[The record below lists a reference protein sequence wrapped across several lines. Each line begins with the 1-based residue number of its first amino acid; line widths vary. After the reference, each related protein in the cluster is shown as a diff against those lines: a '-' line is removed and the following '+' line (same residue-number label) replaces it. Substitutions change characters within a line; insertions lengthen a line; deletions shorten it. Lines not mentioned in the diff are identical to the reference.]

1 MRGFFVKILFYILF
15 FDFALI
21 NQKAINSYNEG
32 LELSNLGKHQKAS
45 KLFERAIKLQ
55 PSFFQ
60 AHTSLA
66 ISYEAL
72 ELLSKA
78 LKHIQIADKL
88 APNNPIIL
96 TNFGNILRGLKQ
108 YKTAENKYQLALK
121 LNPQY
126 KLAAFN
132 MAILLAENNEF
143 ENVRSLVEDKIST
156 PLDSLMLFYT
166 LYKKIINPGNEVFKE
181 KYKRYTIKS
190 LVSLSM
196 STSNWQ
202 QMLIAEFLKNNAK
215 SCLISEFIEFVL
227 STNYL
232 IIKSKPLMYSLLEKL
247 PSIPGC
253 SEAGKLLQ
261 VRKEIDNGNTDTA
274 IDILE
279 GLVSSNKNL
288 SAMLYLIDTYYW
300 RSDIE
305 KAEKI
310 LKQKQKIDRTKS
322 SYFEICRYFSDHDF
336 TKGWESYLELQ
347 AFKDVRDAIPGG
359 SIENIKNSQ
368 NLLVYGNQ
376 GIGDQ
381 IMFLSSIEKLLSFTN
396 AKVFLKVDKRL
407 VELIKRSFPN
417 VFPLATISVDQ
428 ESNFDCKIL
437 LEDVCAISYQSLN
450 DFGKGNAFLKPNQSY
465 YDYYKEALKKQSSNR
480 LNIGF
485 SWKGGNTLGST
496 LLMKTKSSELEDFIP
511 LLQMPNI
518 NWVNLQYGDVTA
530 DIDSLRE
537 KHNVS
542 ITNFTEIN
550 PLDEIERQVALIANL
565 DLVIQVSNA
574 SAHMAGAVGTPVWTL
589 LGNPPD
595 WRWFKGL
602 DSEVTPWYSSMTLIR
617 KKANENWSSTID
629 RVKDRL
635 SNLAA
640 I

>member
-1 MRGFFVKILFYILF
+1 M
-15 FDFALI
+15 I

>member
-1 MRGFFVKILFYILF
+1 LLEYIFLFLDI
-15 FDFALI
+15 ALA
-21 NQKAINSYNEG
+21 NQKAINSYNQG
-32 LELSNLGKHQKAS
+32 LELAHLGEHQKAS
-45 KLFERAIKLQ
+45 KLFERAVKLH

-66 ISYEAL
+66 VSYEAL
-72 ELLSKA
+72 KLLSKA

-88 APNNPIIL
+88 APKNPIIL
-96 TNFGNILRGLKQ
+96 SNYGNILRGLKQ
-108 YKTAENKYQLALK
+108 FETAKKKYQLALE
-121 LNPQY
+121 LNPQH

-132 MAILLAENNEF
+132 MAILLLENNEF
-143 ENVRSLVEDKIST
+143 ENIESLVVEKIST

-166 LYKKIINPGNEVFKE
+166 LYKKIINAGNEVFKE

-190 LVSLSM
+190 LISLSK

-202 QMLIAEFLKNNAK
+202 QILVAEFLKNDAK

-232 IIKSKPLMYSLLEKL
+232 IIKSKPLMYSLLEKI

-253 SEAGKLLQ
+253 SESGKLLQ
-261 VRKEIDNGNTDTA
+261 VRREIDNGNTNTA

-322 SYFEICRYFSDHDF
+322 SYFEICRYFSAHDF

-359 SIENIKNSQ
+359 SIEDIEKSQ

-381 IMFLSSIEKLLSFTN
+381 IMFLSSIQKLLTYTN
-396 AKVFLKVDKRL
+396 ANVFLKVDKRL

-417 VFPLATISVDQ
+417 VFPLAMISVDQ
-428 ESNFDCKIL
+428 ESSFDCKIL
-437 LEDVCAISYQSLN
+437 LEDVCAISYQSIN
-450 DFGKGNAFLKPNQSY
+450 DFGKGNAFLKPNRAY
-465 YDYYKEALKKQSSNR
+465 YDYYKEALRKHDSKS
-480 LNIGF
+480 LNVGF

-496 LLMKTKSSELEDFIP
+496 LLMKTKSAELEDFIP
-511 LLQMPNI
+511 LLQIPNI

-530 DIDSLRE
+530 DLDSLRE
-537 KHNVS
+537 KHNVYV
-542 ITNFTEIN
+542 TNFSEIN

-635 SNLAA
+635 SNLIA